1 MIVFGIESSCD
12 ETAAAVVKD
21 QKDVLS
27 SVVSSQI
34 DTHKQ
39 FGGVVPEVASRL
51 HVENIST
58 VIDQAITDS
67 GLTWDDIDLISVTQ
81 GPGLIGCLHV
91 GVQAAK
97 TLSLLTGKPLVGVNH
112 LAGHI
117 YANKLDTDLKFPQL
131 ALLVSG
137 GNSELIYMKDET
149 SFEILGETQDDAIGE
164 AYDKVARVL
173 DLGYPG
179 GPKID
184 RLAKQGQ
191 PIYKLPRPKAPGE
204 YNFSFSGLKSG
215 VLQFVKRMEREN
227 KEWKVE
233 DLAAS
238 FQETALEEIFTKV
251 RKAIENHPD
260 LKQMIVGGG
269 VSANSRLREKVAEL
283 AKQYPNMEFNVPPMS
298 CCTDN
303 AAMIAIAGEIAWSHG
318 RRADQTLCA
327 DSSLDLDF

>member
-21 QKDVLS
+21 GREVLS

-34 DTHKQ
+34 ETHKE

-51 HVENIST
+51 HVENISD
-58 VIDQAITDS
+58 VIDQAITQS

-97 TLSLLTGKPLVGVNH
+97 TLSMLYDIPLVNVNH

-117 YANKLDTDLKFPQL
+117 YANQMVSDLKFPLL

-137 GNSELIYMKDET
+137 GNSELIYMPDINT
-149 SFEILGETQDDAIGE
+149 FNVLGETQDDAIGE

-184 RLAKQGQ
+184 RLAKEGKPVYTLPKPKTQGR
-191 PIYKLPRPKAPGE
+191 YD
-204 YNFSFSGLKSG
+204 FSFSGLKSG
-215 VLQFVKRMEREN
+215 VLQFVKRMERNGES
-227 KEWKVE
+227 WQMA

-238 FQETALEEIFTKV
+238 FQETALNEIFDKV
-251 RKAIENHPD
+251 RLALADYPD
-260 LKQMIVGGG
+260 VKQFVVGGG
-269 VSANSRLREKVAEL
+269 VSANSRLREKVEEL
-283 AKQYPNMEFNVPPMS
+283 AAAHPNVEFHVPPMR

-303 AAMIAIAGEIAWSHG
+303 AAMIAVAGDIAWKAG
-318 RRADQTLCA
+318 RRADESLGA
-327 DSSLDLDF
+327 DASLEMM

>member
-21 QKDVLS
+21 KTEVLS

-34 DTHKQ
+34 DTHKE

-51 HVENIST
+51 HVENISY
-58 VIDQAITDS
+58 VIDQAIKDS
-67 GLTWDDIDLISVTQ
+67 GLSWDDIDLISVTQ
-81 GPGLIGCLHV
+81 GPGLIGCLQV
-91 GVQAAK
+91 GVHAAK
-97 TLSLLTGKPLVGVNH
+97 TLSMLYDKPLVGVNH

-117 YANKLDTDLKFPQL
+117 YANMLDTELKFPLL

-137 GNSELIYMKDET
+137 GNSELIYMKDVN
-149 SFEILGETQDDAIGE
+149 SFEVLGETTDDAIGE
-164 AYDKVARVL
+164 AYDKAARVM

-184 RLAKQGQ
+184 KLAKQGQ
-191 PIYKLPRPKAPGE
+191 PIYSLPKPKAQGE

-215 VLQFVKRMEREN
+215 VLQFVQRMERTN
-227 KEWKVE
+227 QEWKSE

-238 FQETALEEIFTKV
+238 FQETALDEIFDKV
-251 RKAIENHPD
+251 KKALDAHPD
-260 LKQMIVGGG
+260 VAMMITGGG
-269 VSANSRLREKVAEL
+269 VSANSRLREKVHEL
-283 AKQYPNMEFNVPPMS
+283 EEQYPDVKFNVPPMS

-303 AAMIAIAGEIAWSHG
+303 AAMIAIAGQIAYENG
-318 RRADQTLCA
+318 RR
-327 DSSLDLDF
+327 SSLDMSADCSLELA